1 MAVASRELRALAD
14 ELTERDA
21 KMSLLGIAQALEH
34 HATNLETAALNFGVG
49 RRVVT
54 GCDPGS
60 SQLEARKRPSLLKT
74 AGVSLSV
81 RPAVRQLVP

>member
-1 MAVASRELRALAD
+1 MDPFSKAQRWRSRADELRALAD

-49 RRVVT
+49 RRVVVR
-54 GCDPGS
+54 
-60 SQLEARKRPSLLKT
+60 EA
-74 AGVSLSV
+74 AD
-81 RPAVRQLVP
+81 